1 MSTLAT
7 NMFIKN
13 YLVGKSLSYVSSDFR
28 YYYFTEGSA
37 LTAALVTMPS
47 WYKIFYAN
55 EWL

>member
-37 LTAALVTMPS
+37 LTAALVGMPS

-55 EWL
+55 GWA